1 MNGLTSGR
9 EKSERTL
16 TLVLMIVV
24 VGLLNA
30 DQNLI
35 NSTLGAIEQEFRVT
49 DADIGLMSGLF
60 TILGAVVSL
69 FIGYL
74 SDKWNRKMLFVYS
87 VLLSEIPCFLTAFS
101 ANYAQFFIFRIFT
114 GFGVGASFPVIFS
127 FIGDLYGEKE
137 RAGAV
142 AWMTTVM
149 GLGQIVGQLV
159 SGYVGPATGWRMPF
173 IIVSVP
179 TLIVLLVFFL
189 VVKEPRRGAAEEGV
203 NSLVA
208 QGYLYPKSIRIRDYL
223 RLFRVRTNLF
233 LFLQGILGTIP
244 WGAIP
249 LFIVKFL
256 NENKGLSIE
265 AATTAFLL
273 FGAGNVAGTILGGLA
288 GGPLLKK
295 KPALL
300 PQFCA
305 VTTFVGAGITLFMF
319 IGLPQGSLLWTLVL
333 GFLAAFFA
341 SMTGP
346 NMRTMLLDTN
356 VPENR
361 GAIFSIFNLTDSVG
375 TGIGKYVA
383 GLLSATFGLAAA
395 MSTSAAFWIPCG
407 ILLLVAAL
415 VFAGDIKELQRKMAE
430 VAREMKAG
438 AGKREARA
446 SREAKKA

>member
-1 MNGLTSGR
+1 M
-9 EKSERTL
+9 KSDRTW
-16 TLVLMIVV
+16 TLVLMIAV

-69 FIGYL
+69 LVGYL

-87 VLLSEIPCFLTAFS
+87 VLLSEIPCLLTAFS
-101 ANYAQFFIFRIFT
+101 SNYGQFFFFRILT

-149 GLGQIVGQLV
+149 GIGQIAGQLV

-179 TLIVLLVFFL
+179 TLLFLLLFFL
-189 VVKEPRRGAAEEGV
+189 LVKEPRRGAAEEGV

-208 QGYLYPKSIRIRDYL
+208 QGLLYPRSIKIRDYL
-223 RLFRVRTNLF
+223 QLFKVRTNLY
-233 LFLQGILGTIP
+233 LFIQGILGTVP

-273 FGAGNVAGTILGGLA
+273 FGVGNVAGTILGGLA
-288 GGPLLKK
+288 GGPLMKK
-295 KPALL
+295 RPALL

-305 VTTFVGAGITLFMF
+305 VTTFIGAGFTLYLFV
-319 IGLPQGSLLWTLVL
+319 GLPQGSILWTLIL

-383 GLLSATFGLAAA
+383 GLLSVGFGLTAAI
-395 MSTSAAFWIPCG
+395 STSAAFWIPCG
-407 ILLLVAAL
+407 ALLWVAAM
-415 VFAGDIKELQRKMAE
+415 VFAGDIKALHARMQE
-430 VAREMKAG
+430 VAREMKASTK
-438 AGKREARA
+438 AG
-446 SREAKKA
+446 